1 MMIKIMCQNALLM
14 FVLVVLLPTIVI
26 ADYTDTV
33 VLKNGNRITGNVKS
47 MAQGQLL
54 FDTDAMGT
62 VTIKLDKIAEIFS
75 STPMEIETVNGD
87 QLYGTLEKPL
97 LPQQIKISSDTS
109 TESVPIDD
117 LVRIIPIG
125 ESFWKRLQGSM
136 SAGFSYTKA
145 SEVAQFSFSGNL
157 LYQARHNQLALTYT
171 NIVTNQDSGTSQQ
184 IYGRLGYRYQPGEHW
199 YGLGFLSFQRNQEL
213 GVDGRGV
220 LGAGGGRTLFQSNR
234 GALSINGGLDLN
246 LENSGSSQNT
256 SVEAF
261 TAIEY
266 SLYKYADLQSNLVI
280 SAIAFPS
287 ITESGRF
294 RWQID
299 TSWRQ
304 ELFNNFFWNWTFYAS
319 GDNDPPE
326 NAASNSDYGVITSL
340 GWTFGR

>member
-1 MMIKIMCQNALLM
+1 MNLQIFQKAIYL
-14 FVLVVLLPTIVI
+14 FVLVLMIPAPGF

-47 MAQGQLL
+47 MAEGQLL

-62 VTIKLDKIAEIFS
+62 VTIKLDKVAEILS
-75 STPMEIETVNGD
+75 STPMEIETVTGD
-87 QLYGTLEKPL
+87 KYFGKLEKSL
-97 LPQQIKISSDTS
+97 QAQQIEIRSDTS
-109 TESVPIDD
+109 TESIAIDD
-117 LVRIIPIG
+117 LVHIIPIG
-125 ESFWKRLQGSM
+125 ASFWKRLQGSM
-136 SAGFSYTKA
+136 SAGFSYTK
-145 SEVAQFSFSGNL
+145 SSDVAQFSFSGNV

-184 IYGRLGYRYQPGEHW
+184 LYTRLGYRYQPGEHW
-199 YGLGFLSFQRNQEL
+199 YGLGFLSGQRNQEL

-220 LGAGGGRTLFQSNR
+220 LGAGGGRTLFQINR
-234 GALSINGGLDLN
+234 GVLSLNGGIDLN
-246 LENSGSSQNT
+246 LENSGSSQNS

-266 SLYKYADLQSNLVI
+266 SFYKYSALQSNLVI

-287 ITESGRF
+287 LTESGRF
-294 RWQID
+294 RWQVD

-304 ELFNNFFWNWTFYAS
+304 ELFNNVFWNWTFYAS

-326 NAASNSDYGVITSL
+326 SATSNSDYGVITSL

>member
-1 MMIKIMCQNALLM
+1 MNLRLFRKTIPVVVLVLLM
-14 FVLVVLLPTIVI
+14 PAAAS

-33 VLKNGNRITGNVKS
+33 VLKNGNRISGNVKS
-47 MAQGQLL
+47 MGQGQLI

-62 VTIKLDKIAEIFS
+62 VTIKLDKIAEILS
-75 STPMEIETVNGD
+75 STPMEIETVDGD
-87 QLYGTLEKPL
+87 QHFGKLEKPL
-97 LPQQIKISSDTS
+97 APDQVKVSSDSS
-109 TESVPIDD
+109 TESIAIDD
-117 LVRIIPIG
+117 LVHIVPIG

-136 SAGFSYTKA
+136 SAGFSYTKS
-145 SEVAQFSFSGNL
+145 SEVAQFSFNGNL

-184 IYGRLGYRYQPGEHW
+184 LYSRLGYSYQPGKHW
-199 YGLGFLSFQRNQEL
+199 FGLGFLSFQRNQEL

-234 GALSINGGLDLN
+234 GALSINGGIDLN
-246 LENSGSSQNT
+246 LENGGSGQNS

-266 SLYKYADLQSNLVI
+266 SLYKYAGLQSNLVI

-287 ITESGRF
+287 LTESGRL
-294 RWQID
+294 RWQVD

-304 ELFNNFFWNWTFYAS
+304 QLFSNIFWNWTFYAS

-326 NAASNSDYGVITSL
+326 SADSNSDYGVITSL